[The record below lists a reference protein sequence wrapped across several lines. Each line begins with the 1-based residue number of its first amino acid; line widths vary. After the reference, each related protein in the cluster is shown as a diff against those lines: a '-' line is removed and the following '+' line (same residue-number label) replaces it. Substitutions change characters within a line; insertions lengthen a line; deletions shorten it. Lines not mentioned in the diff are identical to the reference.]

1 MKKLLVVAAIL
12 LGAVTANAQNEVGQI
27 SIAPTIGLNYAKITM
42 DKQEFAPFFEVGANA
57 EYGMTEKLGI
67 SAGVFYSL
75 QGSKDKEAAPGYKK
89 EKTKTSYINVPIL
102 ANYYVW
108 NGLAVKAGVQP
119 GFLLSAKYG
128 STDVKKDAKKFDLGI
143 PVGVSYEISNFV
155 VDLRYVFGLTKTAKE
170 SDHQKAGKNQVIQL
184 TAGYKFKL

>member
-12 LGAVTANAQNEVGQI
+12 FGAVTANAQNEVGQI

-42 DKQEFAPFFEVGANA
+42 DKQKFAPFFEVGANA
-57 EYGMTEKLGI
+57 EYGLMEKLGL

-75 QGSKDKEAAPGYKK
+75 QGSKDDGHGDI
-89 EKTKTSYINVPIL
+89 KTKTAYINVPIL

-108 NGLAVKAGVQP
+108 NGLAVKAGIQP
-119 GFLLSAKYG
+119 GYLISAKRDG
-128 STDVKKDAKKFDLGI
+128 TDVKDYAKKFDLGI
-143 PVGVSYEISNFV
+143 PVGVSYEISNVV
-155 VDLRYVFGLTKTAKE
+155 VDLRYVFGVTNVTKKPYDE
-170 SDHQKAGKNQVIQL
+170 GKNQVIQL

>member
-12 LGAVTANAQNEVGQI
+12 FGAVTANAQNEVGQI

-42 DKQEFAPFFEVGANA
+42 DKQKFAPFFEVGANA

-75 QGSKDKEAAPGYKK
+75 QGSKDDFTGGK
-89 EKTKTSYINVPIL
+89 KTKTSYINVPIL

-108 NGLAVKAGVQP
+108 NGLAVKTGIQP
-119 GFLLSAKYG
+119 GYLLSAKYDG
-128 STDVKKDAKKFDLGI
+128 TDVKDNAKKFDLGI
-143 PVGVSYEISNFV
+143 PVGASYEFQNFV
-155 VDLRYVFGLTKTAKE
+155 VDLRYVIGLTKTSKE
-170 SDHQKAGKNQVIQL
+170 NAYQKAGKNQVFQL
-184 TAGYKFKL
+184 TCGYKFKL

>member
-27 SIAPTIGLNYAKITM
+27 SIAPTIGLNYAKITA
-42 DKQEFAPFFEVGANA
+42 DNQKFNTFFEVGANA
-57 EYGMTEKLGI
+57 EYGIMEKLGV

-75 QGSKDKEAAPGYKK
+75 QGSKYDGHGDY
-89 EKTKTSYINVPIL
+89 KTKTAYINVPIL

-108 NGLAVKAGVQP
+108 NGLAVKAGIQP
-119 GFLLSAKYG
+119 GFLMSAKQE
-128 STDVKKDAKKFDLGI
+128 STDIKDNCKKFALGI

-155 VDLRYVFGLTKTAKE
+155 VDLRYVYGTQKVFKE
-170 SDHQKAGKNQVIQL
+170 GKGKNQVIQL

>member
-143 PVGVSYEISNFV
+143 P
-155 VDLRYVFGLTKTAKE
+155 DLRYVFGLIKTAKE